1 MMARK
6 IWTVLSRESPDVIC
20 LSADCCEHLSHL
32 ITLQG
37 LKAAD
42 CLLKRRQ
49 KPWKFFASLAT
60 CCNTVRD
67 LSKQFFVTWSHL
79 HGDQSAM
86 KCAKKLWPKCIGGR
100 WNSVFEVVTRMVAV
114 GGQSMFLPVIEDVLQ
129 KKDAASA
136 LKPDNDNHA
145 SRSFVDEL
153 SFEESKA
160 YQRKMGWWRK
170 RTLTCARDA
179 LWWVF
184 ADVMKIS
191 TDPLNHFSV
200 ARLHR
205 QYCPVV
211 KPITYRKFQTHPGCL
226 PTGQNLIRSELGT

>member
-79 HGDQSAM
+79 PTQYLNGEPVGYKVTYYPDG
-86 KCAKKLWPKCIGGR
+86 LE
-100 WNSVFEVVTRMVAV
+100 SVINLVAV
-114 GGQSMFLPVIEDVLQ
+114 NLTNKTELTNLSAFTMYVINISAVSSGGVGPWNTIKARTD
-129 KKDAASA
+129 DAGT
-136 LKPDNDNHA
+136 
-145 SRSFVDEL
+145 
-153 SFEESKA
+153 EE
-160 YQRKMGWWRK
+160 
-170 RTLTCARDA
+170 
-179 LWWVF
+179 
-184 ADVMKIS
+184 
-191 TDPLNHFSV
+191 TD
-200 ARLHR
+200 RL
-205 QYCPVV
+205 
-211 KPITYRKFQTHPGCL
+211 
-226 PTGQNLIRSELGT
+226 